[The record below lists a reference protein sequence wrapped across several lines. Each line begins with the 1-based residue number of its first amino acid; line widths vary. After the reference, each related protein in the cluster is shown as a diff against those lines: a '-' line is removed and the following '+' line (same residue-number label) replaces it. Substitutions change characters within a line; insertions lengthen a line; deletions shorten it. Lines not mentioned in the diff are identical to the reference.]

1 MDRLTADLM
10 DERGDELAS
19 CDVQLRDFGGRTRF
33 SGRVRTVRCLE
44 DNVLLRTMLS
54 TPGSGQVLVVDGGG
68 SMRTALMGDN
78 IARSAV
84 DHGWAGVVINGCV
97 RDTAELARLPI
108 GIRALGSNPRR
119 SAKAGSG
126 EVDTPVTFGGATFVP
141 GAELYADE
149 DGIVVTRV
157 VGDRS

>member
-1 MDRLTADLM
+1 MDWSTADLM
-10 DERGDELAS
+10 DRRGDELAS
-19 CDVQLRDFGGRTRF
+19 CDVQLRDFGGRARF

-54 TPGSGQVLVVDGGG
+54 TPGAGQVLVVDGGG

-97 RDTAELARLPI
+97 RDTTELARLPI

-126 EVDTPVTFGGATFVP
+126 EVDTPVTFGGATFAP

-149 DGIVVTRV
+149 DGIVVTHE
-157 VGDRS
+157 VGD

>member
-1 MDRLTADLM
+1 MGWSTADLM
-10 DERGDELAS
+10 DERPDELAS
-19 CDVQLRDFGGRTRF
+19 CEVQLRDFGGRTRF
-33 SGRVRTVRCLE
+33 NGRVRTVRCLE

-68 SMRTALMGDN
+68 SFRTALMGDS

-119 SAKAGSG
+119 SAKAGAG
-126 EVDTPVTFGGATFVP
+126 AVDVPVTFGGATFVP
-141 GAELYADE
+141 GAELHADE
-149 DGIVVTRV
+149 DGIVVTREV
-157 VGDRS
+157 EDRS

>member
-1 MDRLTADLM
+1 MDWSTADLM
-10 DERGDELAS
+10 DRPSDELDS
-19 CDVQLRDFGGRTRF
+19 CDVQLRDLGGRTRF

-44 DNVLLRTMLS
+44 DNVLLRAMLS
-54 TPGSGQVLVVDGGG
+54 TPGTGQVLVVDGGG
-68 SMRTALMGDN
+68 SFRTALMGDT

-84 DHGWAGVVINGCV
+84 DHGWAGVVIHGCV

-149 DGIVVTRV
+149 DGIVVTRQV
-157 VGDRS
+157 AS